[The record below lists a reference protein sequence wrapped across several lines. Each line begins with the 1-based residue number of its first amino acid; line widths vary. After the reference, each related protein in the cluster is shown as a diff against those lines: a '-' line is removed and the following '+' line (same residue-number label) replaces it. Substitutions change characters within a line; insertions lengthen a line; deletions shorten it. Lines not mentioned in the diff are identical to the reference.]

1 MFYSISTAIIQSQ
14 NKLQKL
20 YQNRKVYI
28 FIKVYCFMQFQ
39 SSNPDPAKLAYDLR
53 QIYAKL
59 VGEHL
64 VDVAITRKSKN
75 YPAYFEAL
83 EDLYITTF
91 HNFKT
96 QKKNKKAKKPQQTYQ
111 TLKDAFIKIANDNQ
125 DAYLGR
131 SQEPKPVG
139 EIKIA
144 LNNIELYLWKK
155 MKEAKM
161 IGVKDSEEGLL

>member
-1 MFYSISTAIIQSQ
+1 
-14 NKLQKL
+14 
-20 YQNRKVYI
+20 
-28 FIKVYCFMQFQ
+28 MQFQ
-39 SSNPDPAKLAYDLR
+39 SSNTDQAKLAYDLR

-64 VDVAITRKSKN
+64 VDVAIARKDKN
-75 YPAYFEAL
+75 YPKYFETL
-83 EDLYITTF
+83 EDLYIITF
-91 HNFKT
+91 HNFKP

-111 TLKDAFIKIANDNQ
+111 TLKVDFIKIANDNE
-125 DAYLGR
+125 DAYLGK
-131 SQEPKPVG
+131 SQDAKQIG
-139 EIKIA
+139 KIKIA

>member
-1 MFYSISTAIIQSQ
+1 MEFS
-14 NKLQKL
+14 
-20 YQNRKVYI
+20 
-28 FIKVYCFMQFQ
+28 
-39 SSNPDPAKLAYDLR
+39 SSNTDQAKLAYDLR

-64 VDVAITRKSKN
+64 VDVAISRKSKN

-96 QKKNKKAKKPQQTYQ
+96 KKRNKKTKKPLVTYK
-111 TLKDAFIKIANDNQ
+111 TLKEDFIKIANKYSDVYLGKSQ
-125 DAYLGR
+125 DAEQLG
-131 SQEPKPVG
+131 K
-139 EIKIA
+139 IKTA

-155 MKEAKM
+155 MKDAKM